1 MLYRGNRLGEEEL
14 ASLVEVQRRLRTVAL
29 ALVSFHQVRPSP
41 STLAQVEHSFDR
53 SFLAGHLEALEEQ
66 LKVVV
71 GRHLTQRSVERVEQV
86 FGVMLGSGLLEE
98 AYLGAR
104 PDMVAA
110 AGGVVEALA
119 RALDAGA
126 L

>member
-1 MLYRGNRLGEEEL
+1 M
-14 ASLVEVQRRLRTVAL
+14 
-29 ALVSFHQVRPSP
+29 
-41 STLAQVEHSFDR
+41 EHSFDR
-53 SFLAGHLEALEEQ
+53 PFVAAHLGALEEQ

-86 FGVMLGSGLLEE
+86 FGVMLGSSLLEE
-98 AYLGAR
+98 AYLGGR
-104 PDMVAA
+104 PGVAEA

>member
-1 MLYRGNRLGEEEL
+1 MERPLGQSKRPVPPTE
-14 ASLVEVQRRLRTVAL
+14 SLVIPTP